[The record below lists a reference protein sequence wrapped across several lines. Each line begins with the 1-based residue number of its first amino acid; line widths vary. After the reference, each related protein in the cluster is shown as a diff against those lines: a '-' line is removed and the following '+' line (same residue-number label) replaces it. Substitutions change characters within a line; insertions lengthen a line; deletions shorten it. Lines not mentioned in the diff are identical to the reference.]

1 MSKDLNIVVIGGGLA
16 GATTIKKLIKKF
28 RSNSSCSITLIEI
41 QEEIYLNLGS
51 PRSLVDESFT
61 EKCYF
66 KTNSIFKGF
75 PRGKLVIGNVESMDS
90 KTVTVFIN
98 GTSSIVPYD
107 YLVIATGR
115 KFFGPYKY
123 YTQTKADSVEHLK
136 RYSQAIKTAN
146 SVLLVGGG
154 ASSIETACE
163 IKELYPEKK
172 VTIIS
177 NGLLTGTVIKPAII
191 VKLKSKIQSLGIS
204 LLLKK
209 RLVKETGMV
218 DFLTTQTWKTTTSEE
233 IQADVTLDST
243 IPPIPNSSFLESFDK
258 NAVNES
264 KYIKVR
270 LTLQIPNHNNI
281 FSLGDVANTG
291 APKMVVC
298 IDGQASLVATNIYNH
313 YHEKQLKSY
322 QIPAYDTIFIG
333 FGKQK
338 AFGVISGMN
347 NFLID
352 IVAKQGK
359 CKDLYVGTAGAV
371 YNTK

>member
-115 KFFGPYKY
+115 
-123 YTQTKADSVEHLK
+123 
-136 RYSQAIKTAN
+136 N
-146 SVLLVGGG
+146 
-154 ASSIETACE
+154 
-163 IKELYPEKK
+163 
-172 VTIIS
+172 
-177 NGLLTGTVIKPAII
+177 
-191 VKLKSKIQSLGIS
+191 
-204 LLLKK
+204 
-209 RLVKETGMV
+209 
-218 DFLTTQTWKTTTSEE
+218 EE

-270 LTLQIPNHNNI
+270 PTLQIPNHNNL

-298 IDGQASLVATNIYNH
+298 IDGQASLVATNIFNH

-338 AFGVISGMN
+338 AFGVISGLN